1 MMNQMELGEQHYS
14 WSFNDSMQDENRHV
28 LLDHIRSMARM
39 HWCIDSIKE
48 QDILTKLP
56 IQMYK

>member
-28 LLDHIRSMARM
+28 LLDHIRS
-39 HWCIDSIKE
+39 IKE